1 MQLCVKDS
9 SLTDLPLTE
18 HNIQAFQRLFAKN
31 KFGNCTIRNHKFLF
45 YSTDNRNHHQIREII
60 DVLKYQV
67 KDICYRMFAGE
78 IINGKTIETENDI
91 VCFFELTGYH
101 ITQSQ
106 ITGQI
111 PSILWRIEY

>member
-1 MQLCVKDS
+1 MR
-9 SLTDLPLTE
+9 
-18 HNIQAFQRLFAKN
+18 NN
-31 KFGNCTIRNHKFLF
+31 KFFF
-45 YSTDNRNHHQIREII
+45 YNTDNRNHHQIREII
-60 DVLKYQV
+60 DKLKYQV

-111 PSILWRIEY
+111 PSVLWSIEF